1 MNKIGVLVM
10 AYGTPG
16 SREEVEPYY
25 TLIRHGRPP
34 SAEQLDD
41 LIRRYEA
48 IGGISPLNELTQ
60 GQVDGIAKGL
70 ERLAPGR
77 FDVRFG
83 SKYTSPSIEETSAAF
98 VADGISEVIG
108 LTLTPHSASM
118 GSAEYMTRAHA
129 ALGDGVSFHP
139 ILSWYDTPGFLEILA
154 DKVNVAIASLPE
166 ALRSDPLVLFTAHS
180 LPIRIL
186 ESGDTYP
193 DQLADSAQRIASL
206 AGLSRYEVAWQSAG
220 RTAEPWI
227 GPDILEVI
235 AGLPARGEQAVVICP
250 VGFVADHL
258 EVLFDV
264 DIDAQRVAG
273 EVGVSLA
280 RTTSLNAD
288 PAFTDILAHRI
299 LQELL

>member
-1 MNKIGVLVM
+1 MSKIGVLVM

-25 TLIRHGRPP
+25 TRIRHGRPP
-34 SAEQLDD
+34 TQEQLDD

-60 GQVDGIAKGL
+60 AQVAGIAQGL
-70 ERLAPGR
+70 EELAPGR

-83 SKYTSPSIEETSAAF
+83 SKYTSPSIEETAAAF
-98 VADGISEVIG
+98 VADGITEVVG
-108 LTLTPHSASM
+108 LTLTPHAASM
-118 GSAEYMTRAHA
+118 GSAEYMERAKT
-129 ALGDGVSFHP
+129 ALGPDIDFHP
-139 ILSWYDTPGFLEILA
+139 IMYWYDTPGFLEILA
-154 DKVNVAIASLPE
+154 DKVRVAIASLPTSLQ
-166 ALRSDPLVLFTAHS
+166 ANPLVLFTAHS
-180 LPIRIL
+180 LPVRIL

-193 DQLADSAQRIASL
+193 EQLADSAQRIADL
-206 AGLSRYEVAWQSAG
+206 AGLSRHEVAWQSAG
-220 RTAEPWI
+220 RTPDPWL

-235 AGLPARGEQAVVICP
+235 AALPARDEHALVICP

-264 DIDAQRVAG
+264 DIDAQRVAA
-273 EVGVSLA
+273 ESGVTLA

-288 PAFTDILAHRI
+288 PAFTTVLAKRV
-299 LQELL
+299 LQECS